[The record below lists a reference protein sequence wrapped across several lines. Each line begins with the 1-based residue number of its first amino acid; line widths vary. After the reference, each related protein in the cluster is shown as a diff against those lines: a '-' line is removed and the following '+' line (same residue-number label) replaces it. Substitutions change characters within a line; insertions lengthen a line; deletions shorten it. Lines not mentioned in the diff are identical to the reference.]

1 MSQILDFN
9 KTKKRYLTIVLPDE
23 DKTRLQVMTPSKS
36 LLAELSTSLPDP
48 SVGLP
53 VEEDLKALYNFCAR
67 LMSRNKTGKQI
78 TGEQLAE
85 CLDFEDLIT
94 FFGVFTDFINDI
106 ASSKN

>member
-23 DKTRLQVMTPSKS
+23 EKTKLQVMTPSKA
-36 LLAELSTSLPDP
+36 LLMELSTAIPDTSGKMP
-48 SVGLP
+48 S
-53 VEEDLKALYNFCAR
+53 EEDLKSLYDFCAR
-67 LMSRNKTGKQI
+67 LMSRNKASKQI